1 MLVMEA
7 VMANTVQMS
16 STSPL
21 FARTMRDTVRALRE
35 VFGATLIL
43 AVWGALW
50 LWVTALA
57 LQPWARPDAPAPT
70 AMVQGK

>member
-1 MLVMEA
+1 
-7 VMANTVQMS
+7 MASTVRMS
-16 STSPL
+16 PRSPL
-21 FARTMRDTVRALRE
+21 FARTLRDTLRAVRE

-43 AVWGALW
+43 AVWAALW

-70 AMVQGK
+70 AMVQRS